1 MLLLEEYRWWRTPC
15 SFTIPLSEKQTLKA
29 ISEICNLQNYCN
41 WCGCSIERCRS
52 SGASDRKYFCFKN
65 SVLVWLGVQ
74 LVAVQH
80 HQACAGP
87 SCAAGWAC
95 RLLFDKQI
103 DSIIGIKY
111 QLDWAFVQS
120 QPFWRRQVLLA
131 VVLSVILQLPES
143 TQQLQPGRDPVLR
156 WCTLFLLLRMLNSLS
171 TLQSAK
177 TTQTSHTAT
186 PLSNN

>member
-1 MLLLEEYRWWRTPC
+1 MAVLLRGVEVQELPIESISVLKT
-15 SFTIPLSEKQTLKA
+15 LS
-29 ISEICNLQNYCN
+29 SCG
-41 WCGCSIERCRS
+41 WGCSGWLS
-52 SGASDRKYFCFKN
+52 STTRHVQGRA
-65 SVLVWLGVQ
+65 VLPVE
-74 LVAVQH
+74 LVVF
-80 HQACAGP
+80 
-87 SCAAGWAC
+87 S
-95 RLLFDKQI
+95 FDKQI

-131 VVLSVILQLPES
+131 VELSVILQLPES
-143 TQQLQPGRDPVLR
+143 TQQLQLGRDPVLR

-177 TTQTSHTAT
+177 TTQTSHAAT